1 MRILSHKHGQLCLGI
16 EPGVLVLAGRN
27 FCAHS
32 IHMPLDLY
40 VFARSI
46 LSFISFVFCLIFTTC
61 GVVSLC
67 IALGSSPDARD
78 PAWSCSCY
86 AQQPVCSSGTST
98 DPPPAS
104 DDTPI
109 LSVVSP
115 PTAADREQFYSSEL
129 YSTTGTAWSSA
140 ATGETNTS
148 PAGT

>member
-1 MRILSHKHGQLCLGI
+1 MFLSQPIAETLTLILFLFL
-16 EPGVLVLAGRN
+16 
-27 FCAHS
+27 
-32 IHMPLDLY
+32 PLH
-40 VFARSI
+40 
-46 LSFISFVFCLIFTTC
+46 LI
-61 GVVSLC
+61 
-67 IALGSSPDARD
+67 
-78 PAWSCSCY
+78 
-86 AQQPVCSSGTST
+86 